1 MSESIEPALPPE
13 LWPRARKWKSRIAAM
28 ITLEGGNDSELGVPD
43 LRVDGS
49 NQRER
54 DAVHYVAAIALLN
67 DDLPDSDD
75 RKITREWLS
84 DLEHAVDALGDLASV
99 DPDVDRIA
107 RLNELIARLE
117 HQAAAIAS
125 LLPPREA
132 AASDALR

>member
-1 MSESIEPALPPE
+1 MSDRIEPALPPA
-13 LWPRARKWKSRIAAM
+13 LWPRARQWKSRIAAM

-54 DAVHYVAAIALLN
+54 DAVHYAAAIALLN
-67 DDLPDSDD
+67 DDLPDTDD

-84 DLEHAVDALGDLASV
+84 DLERAVSALGSFASADSDL
-99 DPDVDRIA
+99 DRVA

-125 LLPPREA
+125 LLPPDR
-132 AASDALR
+132 DGDG